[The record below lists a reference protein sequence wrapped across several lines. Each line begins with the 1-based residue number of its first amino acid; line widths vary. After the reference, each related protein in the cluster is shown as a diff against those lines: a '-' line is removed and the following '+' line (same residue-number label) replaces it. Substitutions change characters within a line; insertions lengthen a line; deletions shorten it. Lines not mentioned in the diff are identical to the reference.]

1 MGTLSERLY
10 LRWFKTQIY
19 AMDSEAVRDKKQSRV
34 VLIRKRVFMIDPL
47 KQLKG
52 ATGGIYYTPDKNI
65 IRDKWISNC
74 YIDNRNRIFYK

>member
-34 VLIRKRVFMIDPL
+34 VLIRKGVFMTGTM
-47 KQLKG
+47 KELKG
-52 ATGGIYYTPDKNI
+52 TASGIYNTSHKNI

-74 YIDNRNRIFYK
+74 YIDNRH